1 MSCKATITLE
11 SDSPREAAELL
22 RRVLGR
28 SPVTV
33 TQNFGSH
40 CGEHVIDDRDLDENL
55 VETLDDLLAS
65 DGDVASERDQKR
77 NIADSAIE
85 ECIAQIRAL

>member
-1 MSCKATITLE
+1 MPPFSTAASPKKEKGAGMTCKATIVLE
-11 SDSPREAAELL
+11 SDTAREAAELV

-55 VETLDDLLAS
+55 VETLED
-65 DGDVASERDQKR
+65 
-77 NIADSAIE
+77 
-85 ECIAQIRAL
+85 

>member
-1 MSCKATITLE
+1 MPCKATIVLE
-11 SDSPREAAELL
+11 SDTPREAAELL

-55 VETLDDLLAS
+55 VETLDDSVPA
-65 DGDVASERDQKR
+65 GD
-77 NIADSAIE
+77 
-85 ECIAQIRAL
+85 